1 MDARL
6 NQQAQIE
13 REHPAVVLGMFDTGL
28 GVGRSLGRN
37 GIKVFGFDM
46 VKNIGFYSKFINA
59 ELCPDPLKEE
69 DEFIDFLVDFSRK
82 QKNKPVLL
90 ITADYFLNAISRNRN
105 LLKEHFLFNIAAHNI
120 IETVSDKFK
129 QTQMAADA
137 GILVPKTYF
146 PENLKEACRVAEN
159 ISYPAFIKGQN
170 VNQWRVKLC
179 TKGFVVKSKEEFIGH
194 YEKIFSNEV
203 KAIAQ
208 EVIPGPDTNHF
219 KVCSYISKEGEI
231 LLNFTLQKI
240 RQIPVRFGVGSCVK
254 SIHFPELLDT
264 GIRFFKHIN
273 YTGVG
278 SAEFKVNER
287 DGKLYLIEL
296 NQRYWQQNSLSEKC
310 GMNFPLYDYLH
321 VTGQNPAPSSHFF
334 ENIKWVS
341 INIDW
346 SSYREYGKKGELSFP
361 EWIRSLNGQKV
372 FSDFARD
379 DLKPAQYRFMHYVKR
394 GLVKAKNGFVK
405 YTKKGQKRKGRRIP
419 SKAPLFKS

>member
-1 MDARL
+1 MEARL
-6 NQQAQIE
+6 SLQAQIE

-46 VKNIGFYSKFINA
+46 VKNIGFYSKFIKA
-59 ELCPDPLKEE
+59 EICPSPLNEE
-69 DEFIDFLVDFSRK
+69 DEFIDFLFDFGRK
-82 QKNKPVLL
+82 QKRKPVLL
-90 ITADYFLNAISRNRN
+90 IAADYFLNSISKNRT
-105 LLKEHFLFNIAAHNI
+105 LLKEHFLFNIPDHYI

-129 QTQMAADA
+129 QTQLAADA

-146 PENLKEACRVAEN
+146 PENLNEACRVAEN

-170 VNQWRVKLC
+170 VNQWRVKLSN
-179 TKGFVVKSKEEFIGH
+179 KGFVVESKDEFIAH
-194 YEKIFSNEV
+194 YEKIFRNEL

-231 LLNFTLQKI
+231 LLAFTLQKI
-240 RQIPVRFGVGSCVK
+240 RQKPVRFGVGSCVK

-264 GIRFFKHIN
+264 GIRLFKNID

-321 VTGQNPAPSSHFF
+321 VTGQNPAPSSRFL

-341 INIDW
+341 IYIDW
-346 SSYREYGKKGELSFP
+346 SSYREYGKKRELSFP
-361 EWIRSLNGQKV
+361 EWIKSLKGPKV
-372 FSDFARD
+372 FSDIARD
-379 DLKPAQYRFMHYVKR
+379 DWKPGQHRFRLNVKR
-394 GLVKAKNGFVK
+394 RLVKVKNGFVK
-405 YTKKGQKRKGRRIP
+405 YTEEGQTRKDKRITQ
-419 SKAPLFKS
+419 KAPLFRS

>member
-1 MDARL
+1 
-6 NQQAQIE
+6 
-13 REHPAVVLGMFDTGL
+13 
-28 GVGRSLGRN
+28 
-37 GIKVFGFDM
+37 
-46 VKNIGFYSKFINA
+46 
-59 ELCPDPLKEE
+59 
-69 DEFIDFLVDFSRK
+69 
-82 QKNKPVLL
+82 
-90 ITADYFLNAISRNRN
+90 
-105 LLKEHFLFNIAAHNI
+105 
-120 IETVSDKFK
+120 
-129 QTQMAADA
+129 
-137 GILVPKTYF
+137 
-146 PENLKEACRVAEN
+146 VAEN
-159 ISYPAFIKGQN
+159 ISYPAFIKAQN

-179 TKGFVVKSKEEFIGH
+179 NKGFVVKSKEELITN
-194 YEKIFSNEV
+194 YKLIFSNEV
-203 KAIAQ
+203 KAIVQ

-231 LLNFTLQKI
+231 LLAFTLQKI
-240 RQIPVRFGVGSCVK
+240 RQKPVRFGIGSCVK

-264 GIRFFKHIN
+264 GIRFFKRID

-341 INIDW
+341 IYTDW

-361 EWIRSLNGQKV
+361 EWIKSLKGPKV

-379 DLKPAQYRFMHYVKR
+379 DWKPAQYRFMLKVKR
-394 GLVKAKNGFVK
+394 GLAKAKNGFVK
-405 YTKKGQKRKGRRIP
+405 HTEDGQTRKDLRVP
-419 SKAPLFKS
+419 QKASLFRP